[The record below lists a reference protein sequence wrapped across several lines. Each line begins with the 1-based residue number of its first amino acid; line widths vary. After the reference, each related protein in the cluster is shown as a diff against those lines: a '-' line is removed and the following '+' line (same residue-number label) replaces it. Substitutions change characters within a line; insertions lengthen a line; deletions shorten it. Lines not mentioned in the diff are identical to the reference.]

1 MTRTLRLRHL
11 LVTVLLG
18 FHASSGAE
26 AAPIQLHVDVS
37 DTARRLFRV
46 EQTIPVQPGPLSLL
60 YPEWLPGN
68 HAPRGPVEALAGL
81 RIEAGGRPLAW
92 SRDPLDMYRFR
103 LQVPD
108 GVSALQVRFD
118 YATPMVREQ
127 GRIVS
132 TPEMINLQWNAVL
145 LYPEADS
152 KAVPVQ
158 ASVTLP
164 AGWQQASALRLAG
177 EEGSRLRFET
187 VDLDTLIDSPLF
199 AGRHVRQFVLEQS
212 RRPVVLNVVA
222 DSASQLEAKPEQ
234 IAAHVRLVAEA
245 DRLFRSRHFERYD
258 FLLALSDALTGIGL
272 EHHRSSENAVAPN
285 YFTEWDKAGA
295 VRSLLPHEYVHS
307 WNGKFRRPAD
317 QIVRNHNTPLKN
329 ELLWVYEGQTTYWGN
344 VLAAR
349 SGLWTPEFYRDAL
362 AHIVATQQLARP
374 GRVWRPLIDTTHQP
388 ILTPRRPLSWL
399 GWQRTEDYYTEG
411 ALIWLDI
418 DTRLRELSG
427 EKKSLDDFAAAFFG
441 VEDGRVDALPFRFE
455 DVVAGLNGVVADDWA
470 GFLKEK
476 LERTGEDAPLDGLA
490 RSGWRLVFGSEPSAF
505 TRSNEERNKN
515 RDYSWSLGFVVG
527 KDGALEDVLWG
538 SPAFAAG
545 LSRGDTLVAVN
556 GRSQSHEFIRQ
567 ALIDAQKTGQ
577 PIELIVKNLD
587 RYRVVKLDYTGG
599 PRYPK
604 LERLDSGPDRLSA
617 ILRPRA
623 TAK

>member
-1 MTRTLRLRHL
+1 MNRIAPLA
-11 LVTVLLG
+11 VLLLSLS
-18 FHASSGAE
+18 APLQAA

-37 DTARRLFRV
+37 DTAHRLFRV
-46 EQTIPVQPGPLSLL
+46 QQVVPVQPGPLSLL

-68 HAPRGPVEALAGL
+68 HAPRGPIEALAGL
-81 RIEAGGRPLAW
+81 QIEAGGKPLAW

-103 LQVPD
+103 LQVPE
-108 GVSALQVRFD
+108 GVSELKLRFD
-118 YATPMVREQ
+118 YATPMLREQ

-132 TPEMINLQWNAVL
+132 TPEMVNLQWNAVL

-152 KAVPVQ
+152 TAVQVQ
-158 ASVTLP
+158 PSITLP
-164 AGWQQASALRLAG
+164 EDWQQASALRPAG
-177 EEGSRLRFET
+177 QDGRTVRFET

-199 AGRHVRQFVLEQS
+199 AGRHFRQFVLEHS

-285 YFTEWDKAGA
+285 YFTEWDKAVA

-307 WNGKFRRPAD
+307 WNGKFRRPID
-317 QIVRNHNTPLKN
+317 QTVANHNTPLRN
-329 ELLWVYEGQTTYWGN
+329 SLLWVYEGQTTYWGN

-362 AHIVATQQLARP
+362 AHIVATQELARP
-374 GRVWRPLIDTTHQP
+374 GRLWRPLIDTTNQP

-418 DTRLRELSG
+418 DTRLRELSR
-427 EKKSLDDFAAAFFG
+427 ERKSLDDFAAAFFG

-455 DVVAGLNGVVADDWA
+455 DVVATLNTLAPYDWS
-470 GFLKEK
+470 GFLQEK
-476 LERTGEDAPLDGLA
+476 LTRTGEHAPLDGLA
-490 RSGWRLVFGSEPSAF
+490 RSGWQLSFGPEPTAF
-505 TRSNEERNKN
+505 TKSNEERNKN
-515 RDYSWSLGFVVG
+515 KDFSWSLGLVIG
-527 KDGALEDVLWG
+527 KDGVLEDVLWG
-538 SPAFAAG
+538 SPAFDAG
-545 LSRGDTLVAVN
+545 LSRGDSLLAVN
-556 GRSQSHEFIRQ
+556 GRSYSAEFLKQ
-567 ALIDAQKTGQ
+567 ALIDAQKEAR
-577 PIELIVKNLD
+577 PVELVLKNLD
-587 RYRVVKLDYTGG
+587 RWRTVKIDYRGG
-599 PRYPK
+599 PRYPR
-604 LERLDSGPDRLSA
+604 LERLANTPDRLGE

-623 TAK
+623 AK

>member
-1 MTRTLRLRHL
+1 MNRIAPLA
-11 LVTVLLG
+11 VLLLSLSAPL
-18 FHASSGAE
+18 HAAT
-26 AAPIQLHVDVS
+26 APIQLHVDVS

-46 EQTIPVQPGPLSLL
+46 QQVIPVQPGPLSLL

-68 HAPRGPVEALAGL
+68 HAPRGPIEALAGL
-81 RIEAGGRPLAW
+81 QIEAGGKPLAW

-103 LQVPD
+103 LQVPE
-108 GVSALQVRFD
+108 GVSELKLRFD
-118 YATPMVREQ
+118 YATPMLREQ

-132 TPEMINLQWNAVL
+132 TPEMVNLQWNAVL
-145 LYPEADS
+145 LYPEADA
-152 KAVPVQ
+152 KALQVQ
-158 ASVTLP
+158 PSITLP
-164 AGWQQASALRLAG
+164 EDWQQASALRPAG
-177 EEGSRLRFET
+177 QDGRTVRFET

-199 AGRHVRQFVLEQS
+199 AGRHSRQFVLEHS

-285 YFTEWDKAGA
+285 YFTEWDKAVA

-317 QIVRNHNTPLKN
+317 QDLPNHNTPLRN
-329 ELLWVYEGQTTYWGN
+329 SLLWVYEGQTTYWGN

-362 AHIVATQQLARP
+362 AHIVATQELARP
-374 GRVWRPLIDTTHQP
+374 GRLWRPLIDTTNQP

-418 DTRLRELSG
+418 DTRLRELTR

-441 VEDGRVDALPFRFE
+441 VEDGRVEALPFRFE
-455 DVVAGLNGVVADDWA
+455 DVVATLSTLAPYDWS
-470 GFLKEK
+470 GFLNEK
-476 LERTGEDAPLDGLA
+476 LTRTGEHAPLDGLA
-490 RSGWRLVFGSEPSAF
+490 RSGWKLAFGAEPTGF
-505 TRSNEERNKN
+505 TKSNEERNKN
-515 RDYSWSLGFVVG
+515 KDFSWSLGLVIG
-527 KDGALEDVLWG
+527 KDGVLEDVLWG
-538 SPAFAAG
+538 SPAFDAG
-545 LSRGDTLVAVN
+545 LSRGDSLLAVN
-556 GRSQSHEFIRQ
+556 GRSYSAEFLKQ
-567 ALIDAQKTGQ
+567 ALIDAQKTAR
-577 PIELIVKNLD
+577 PLELVLKNLD
-587 RYRVVKLDYTGG
+587 RWRTVKIDYRGG
-599 PRYPK
+599 PRYPR
-604 LERLDSGPDRLSA
+604 LERLAGTPDRLGE

-623 TAK
+623 AK

>member
-1 MTRTLRLRHL
+1 MNRIPL
-11 LVTVLLG
+11 LAALLLSLSVPLHAATV
-18 FHASSGAE
+18 
-26 AAPIQLHVDVS
+26 PIQLHVDVS
-37 DTARRLFRV
+37 DTAHRLFRV
-46 EQTIPVQPGPLSLL
+46 QQVIPVQPGPLSLL

-68 HAPRGPVEALAGL
+68 HAPRGPIEALAGL
-81 RIEAGGRPLAW
+81 QIEAGGKPLAW

-103 LQVPD
+103 VQVPE
-108 GVSALQVRFD
+108 GVSELKLRFD
-118 YATPMVREQ
+118 YATPMLREQ

-132 TPEMINLQWNAVL
+132 TPEMVNLQWNAVL
-145 LYPEADS
+145 LYPEAES
-152 KAVPVQ
+152 KTVQ
-158 ASVTLP
+158 VQPSITLP
-164 AGWQQASALRLAG
+164 EDWQQASALRPAG
-177 EEGSRLRFET
+177 QDGRTVRFET
-187 VDLDTLIDSPLF
+187 IDLDTLIDSPVF
-199 AGRHVRQFVLEQS
+199 AGRHFRQFVLEHS

-317 QIVRNHNTPLKN
+317 QDVPNHNTPLRN
-329 ELLWVYEGQTTYWGN
+329 SLLWVYEGQTTYWGN

-362 AHIVATQQLARP
+362 AHIVATQELARP
-374 GRVWRPLIDTTHQP
+374 GRLWRPLIDTTNQP

-418 DTRLRELSG
+418 DTHLRELTR

-441 VEDGRVDALPFRFE
+441 VEDGRVEALPFRFE
-455 DVVAGLNGVVADDWA
+455 DVVATLNALAPYDWS
-470 GFLKEK
+470 GFLIEK
-476 LERTGEDAPLDGLA
+476 LTRTGEHAPLDGLA
-490 RSGWRLVFGSEPSAF
+490 RSGWQLSFGPEPTAF
-505 TRSNEERNKN
+505 TKSNEERNKN
-515 RDYSWSLGFVVG
+515 KDFSGSLGLVIG
-527 KDGALEDVLWG
+527 KDGVLEDVLWG
-538 SPAFAAG
+538 SPAFDAG
-545 LSRGDTLVAVN
+545 LSKGDSLLAVN
-556 GRSQSHEFIRQ
+556 GRSYSAEFLKQ
-567 ALIDAQKTGQ
+567 ALIDAQKDGRPT
-577 PIELIVKNLD
+577 ELVLKNLD
-587 RYRVVKLDYTGG
+587 RWRTVKIDYRGG
-599 PRYPK
+599 PRYPT
-604 LERLDSGPDRLSA
+604 LVRLAGTRDRLGE

-623 TAK
+623 AK